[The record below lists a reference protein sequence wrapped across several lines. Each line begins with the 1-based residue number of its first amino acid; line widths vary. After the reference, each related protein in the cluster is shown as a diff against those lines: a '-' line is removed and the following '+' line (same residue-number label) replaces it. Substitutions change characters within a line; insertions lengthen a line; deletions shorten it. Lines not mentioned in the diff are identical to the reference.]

1 MRAMRVCPGLG
12 LSPFWLLVPGPGL
25 HASCLSARLFFDLMK
40 DMPHGL
46 PRISAPTP
54 GPIRFFSPPTP
65 SRTSFFT
72 FHNFFFESLLLGLG
86 RTHPTWVRFL
96 FFFSFFLFCA
106 LFISIFGPVVAR
118 VHQVLCIMRQGG
130 REGGRGKAHLGL
142 WDSGRLVRCQSYRA
156 KEKKGGN
163 VRRS

>member
-1 MRAMRVCPGLG
+1 M
-12 LSPFWLLVPGPGL
+12 LLVCSFVLRFNEGYAAWFASHQCSDPGSNP
-25 HASCLSARLFFDLMK
+25 
-40 DMPHGL
+40 
-46 PRISAPTP
+46 
-54 GPIRFFSPPTP
+54 FFSPYP

-72 FHNFFFESLLLGLG
+72 FHNFFFESLLLGLRQKKGG

-96 FFFSFFLFCA
+96 FFFSFFPFCA

-142 WDSGRLVRCQSYRA
+142 WDSGRLVRCQSYGA
-156 KEKKGGN
+156 KEK
-163 VRRS
+163 